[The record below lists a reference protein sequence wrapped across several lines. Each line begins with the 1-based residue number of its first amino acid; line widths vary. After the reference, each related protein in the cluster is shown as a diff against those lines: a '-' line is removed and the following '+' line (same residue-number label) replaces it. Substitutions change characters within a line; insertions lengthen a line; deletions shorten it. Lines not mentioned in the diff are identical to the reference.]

1 MNGNPIFCYVST
13 MNMFSWK
20 KNLWQFVFSPLNS
33 EEKCAPLI
41 KLMYIELKP
50 PYKRINVCWPM
61 IFVY

>member
-1 MNGNPIFCYVST
+1 MDGNPVFCYMST

-20 KNLWQFVFSPLNS
+20 KPLAICFSPLNS

-50 PYKRINVCWPM
+50 AYKRINVCWPM